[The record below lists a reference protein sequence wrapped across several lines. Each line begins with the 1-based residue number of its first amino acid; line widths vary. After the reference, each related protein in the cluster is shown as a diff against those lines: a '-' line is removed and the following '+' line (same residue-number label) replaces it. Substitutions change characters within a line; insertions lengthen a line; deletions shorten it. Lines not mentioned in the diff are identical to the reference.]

1 MIEARGLVKRYGDVT
16 ALDGVDLEVA
26 AGSVLGLLG
35 PNGAGKTTALRIL
48 ATLLRPDAG
57 TARVGGHD
65 VERDAHRVRELIGV
79 TGQYASVD
87 EGLTGRHN
95 LTMIGRLVGLRRG
108 QAADRADELLA
119 DAGLTDAADRL
130 VKTYSGGMRR
140 RLDLVASLVNRPRV
154 VFLDEPT
161 TGLDPVKR
169 ADMWTTIRGL
179 AADGATVLL
188 TTQYLEEADAL
199 ADEIVVFDHG
209 RVVATG
215 TPDALKRRAGT
226 LTLDVLVA
234 DPARRADAARIV
246 QEIVGAEPVPDGR
259 TGRLSVPVAD
269 GSTMPAIV
277 RRVDDAGIEVAELNL
292 RLPSLD
298 DVFRALTGHPTEH
311 TESGARA

>member
-1 MIEARGLVKRYGDVT
+1 
-16 ALDGVDLEVA
+16 
-26 AGSVLGLLG
+26 
-35 PNGAGKTTALRIL
+35 
-48 ATLLRPDAG
+48 
-57 TARVGGHD
+57 
-65 VERDAHRVRELIGV
+65 
-79 TGQYASVD
+79 
-87 EGLTGRHN
+87 
-95 LTMIGRLVGLRRG
+95 
-108 QAADRADELLA
+108 
-119 DAGLTDAADRL
+119 
-130 VKTYSGGMRR
+130 MRR

-179 AADGATVLL
+179 VTNGATVLL

-246 QEIVGAEPVPDGR
+246 QEIVGAEPVPDGK

-269 GSTMPAIV
+269 GATMPAIV

-298 DVFRALTGHPTEH
+298 DVFRALTGHPAE
-311 TESGARA
+311 AKA